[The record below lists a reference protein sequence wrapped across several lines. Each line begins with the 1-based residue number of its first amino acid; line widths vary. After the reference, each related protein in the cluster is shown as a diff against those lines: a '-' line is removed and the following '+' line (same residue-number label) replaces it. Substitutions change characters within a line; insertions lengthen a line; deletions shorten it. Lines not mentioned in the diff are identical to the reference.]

1 MYQCKNCEHYFE
13 ESHLIDE
20 RNIPIEK
27 PCPECG
33 EEKIEMVIGSPI
45 VNLGFRGSTVQSHP
59 ENRRFKETVLDPIK
73 RGLGKSGRVNNI
85 E

>member
-1 MYQCKNCEHYFE
+1 MYKCQGCDYYFE
-13 ESHLIDE
+13 ESHLIDK
-20 RNIPIEK
+20 RNEPCEK

-33 EEKIEMVIGSPI
+33 EMKVEMVIGSPI
-45 VNLGFRGSTVQSHP
+45 VNLSYRGSTIQSSP
-59 ENRRFKETVLDPIK
+59 KLRGFKETVLDPIK